1 MERLRDVLEQ
11 SRRATDKVT
20 SIVKHTD
27 ARLLELQELMGPVQE
42 RAQSLSHAHKNLT
55 AVRDE
60 TRTWLDHLEA
70 INDAEAYV
78 ERAFEDEDPDEP
90 SGPDAFL
97 RCVDRVA
104 RAERFFGERRS
115 FEGAEAGWRRAG
127 EILGECLRACEREFQ
142 RLVAAQNRE
151 RRESSRRASL
161 PDGKSQKAASETLRR
176 GAPTPP
182 PPFGTEA
189 WDAHVAREEE
199 KNLAGADPDAS
210 SAPPPAA
217 SGGSHLERLPDRS
230 LSVRSPRLDHDS
242 KSAEKSPPRRLAA
255 LAKTLLTRSVE
266 DREKHT
272 LRLYVAARVAAL
284 GEAPA
289 TQASLDSSTAVAD
302 ASERAH
308 ANLRALLVEEH
319 RHVPDVSL
327 AFGDGAAYVAEAAA
341 RVAALAAMTRR
352 WSAEPR
358 VARAAFAAE
367 TFGDPEDDE
376 EDDDRPSPPA
386 DLARIA
392 APAVVAASAARAL
405 AWVDTAAART
415 DPARAFG
422 LLAARAHLKRLR
434 WAMETSAERDAFGR
448 DAFAAW
454 DGATASAAR
463 GAKRALEEAGALM
476 ARAADALAA
485 RTAKTGVG
493 FVGPADATRRAADA
507 AALVRSAVAFL
518 ARVSE
523 CDEARAVLFGG
534 AGSGSARSG
543 SEDEDAAFAAF
554 ACASLEAATKV
565 AAVDAKLVAQTQ
577 AQTTS
582 KKAAGKPP
590 AALAAALLAVA
601 ADEAVFASIASE
613 AARRAFGEAW
623 PARARAVASA
633 RVDAYV
639 SAAWGGA
646 LEAMD
651 PEGAPP
657 ASGLTEKQRQA
668 VKDRFTAVN
677 AAVDE
682 ALRSGQAE
690 WRLPRQET
698 ARALRSAAAR
708 TVVAAYAAFY
718 HRYKDS
724 GFTRRHPEKYI
735 KHAPEA
741 LGEFVAELFSGDASS
756 V

>member
-20 SIVKHTD
+20 SIVEHTD
-27 ARLLELQELMGPVQE
+27 AQLLELQELMGPVQE

-70 INDAEAYV
+70 INDAEERM
-78 ERAFEDEDPDEP
+78 ERAFEDEDLDEP
-90 SGPDAFL
+90 MGPDAFL
-97 RCVDRVA
+97 RCVERVA
-104 RAERFFGERRS
+104 QAERFFGERRS
-115 FEGAEAGWRRAG
+115 FEGAEAGWRRAR
-127 EILGECLRACEREFQ
+127 EILGGCLRACEREFQ
-142 RLVAAQNRE
+142 NLVAAQNRE
-151 RRESSRRASL
+151 RRESSRRANL
-161 PDGKSQKAASETLRR
+161 PDGKSQKATSKTQRR
-176 GAPTPP
+176 GAPAPP

-189 WDAHVAREEE
+189 WDAHVARE
-199 KNLAGADPDAS
+199 KNGSRAGLDAS
-210 SAPPPAA
+210 SAPRP
-217 SGGSHLERLPDRS
+217 STSDGSHHERSPDWG
-230 LSVRSPRLDHDS
+230 LSARPPRLDEDS
-242 KSAEKSPPRRLAA
+242 KLAEKSPPRRLAA
-255 LAKTLLTRSVE
+255 LARTLLTRSE
-266 DREKHT
+266 DREDHT
-272 LRLYVAARVAAL
+272 LSLYVGARIAAL
-284 GEAPA
+284 DEAPA
-289 TQASLDSSTAVAD
+289 TGTSLESSTAVAD

-308 ANLRALLVEEH
+308 ASLRALLADEN

-327 AFGDGAAYVAEAAA
+327 VFGDGAAYIAEAAA
-341 RVAALAAMTRR
+341 RVAALDAMHQR

-358 VARAAFAAE
+358 VARAAFAFDTPKDSHGE
-367 TFGDPEDDE
+367 
-376 EDDDRPSPPA
+376 PA
-386 DLARIA
+386 DLGRLGLDLARRA
-392 APAVVAASAARAL
+392 APAVAAASAARAL
-405 AWVDTAAART
+405 AWVDAAAART

-422 LLAARAHLKRLR
+422 LLSARAHLKRVR
-434 WAMETSAERDAFGR
+434 WVMETSAERDAFGR
-448 DAFAAW
+448 DVFATW
-454 DGATASAAR
+454 DGATASTAR

-476 ARAADALAA
+476 ARAAEALAA

-493 FVGPADATRRAADA
+493 FAGPADATRRAADA

-518 ARVSE
+518 VRVSE
-523 CDEARAVLFGG
+523 CDEARAVMFGG

-554 ACASLEAATKV
+554 ASGSLEAATNV
-565 AAVDAKLVAQTQ
+565 AAVDANIAARTQ

-582 KKAAGKPP
+582 KKAEKGKLPP
-590 AALAAALLAVA
+590 ALAAALLAVA
-601 ADEAVFASIASE
+601 ADEAVFASGAS
-613 AARRAFGEAW
+613 AAAQRAFGEAW
-623 PARARAVASA
+623 PSRARAAASA

-639 SAAWGGA
+639 TAAWGRA

-657 ASGLTEKQRQA
+657 GSGLTEKQRQE
-668 VKDRFTAVN
+668 VKDRFSAVN

-690 WRLPRQET
+690 WRFPRPET
-698 ARALRSAAAR
+698 ARALRAATAR

>member
-11 SRRATDKVT
+11 SGRATDKVT

-42 RAQSLSHAHKNLT
+42 RAQSLSNAHKNLT

-70 INDAEAYV
+70 INEAEARV
-78 ERAFEDEDPDEP
+78 ELAFEDEDPDEP
-90 SGPDAFL
+90 TGPEAFL

-104 RAERFFGERRS
+104 QAERFFGERRS

-127 EILGECLRACEREFQ
+127 EILRGCLRACEREFQ
-142 RLVAAQNRE
+142 KLVAAQNRE
-151 RRESSRRASL
+151 RRESSRRASV
-161 PDGKSQKAASETLRR
+161 PDGKSQTATTEKRHSRR
-176 GAPTPP
+176 GAPAPP

-189 WDAHVAREEE
+189 WDARVAREGEDR
-199 KNLAGADPDAS
+199 GFDAS
-210 SAPPPAA
+210 Y
-217 SGGSHLERLPDRS
+217 
-230 LSVRSPRLDHDS
+230 HDS
-242 KSAEKSPPRRLAA
+242 RSAEFEARPPRRLAA
-255 LAKTLLTRSVE
+255 LARVLLTAPGDPNQSE
-266 DREKHT
+266 DRETHT
-272 LRLYVAARVAAL
+272 TRLYVAARVAAL
-284 GEAPA
+284 DETEAS
-289 TQASLDSSTAVAD
+289 TEASALDASASAAD

-308 ANLRALLVEEH
+308 ATFERPEH

-327 AFGDGAAYVAEAAA
+327 VLGDGAVYIAEAAA
-341 RVAALAAMTRR
+341 RVAALDAMTRR

-448 DAFAAW
+448 DVFAAW

-463 GAKRALEEAGALM
+463 GAKRALEEVEEVI
-476 ARAADALAA
+476 ARAAETLAA
-485 RTAKTGVG
+485 RAAKTYRVG
-493 FVGPADATRRAADA
+493 FAGPADATRLAADA
-507 AALVRSAVAFL
+507 AALVRSVVSFL

-523 CDEARAVLFGG
+523 CDDARAVLFGG
-534 AGSGSARSG
+534 AGSEIARTAT

-554 ACASLEAATKV
+554 ARASLEAATKV
-565 AAVDAKLVAQTQ
+565 AVVDAKLLGVSTQ
-577 AQTTS
+577 AQPAS
-582 KKAAGKPP
+582 KKASGKPP
-590 AALAAALLAVA
+590 AALAAALLAAA
-601 ADEAVFASIASE
+601 ADEAVFASGASE

-639 SAAWGGA
+639 SAAWGRA

-651 PEGAPP
+651 PVGAPP
-657 ASGLTEKQRQA
+657 SSGLTEKQRQA

-682 ALRSGQAE
+682 ASRSGQAE

-698 ARALRSAAAR
+698 ARALRSATAR
-708 TVVAAYAAFY
+708 AVVAAYAAFY
-718 HRYKDS
+718 RRYKDS
-724 GFTRRHPEKYI
+724 GFTRKHPEKYI
-735 KHAPEA
+735 KHSPEA
-741 LGEFVAELFSGDASS
+741 LGETVAGLFSGDALG

>member
-42 RAQSLSHAHKNLT
+42 RAQSLSNAHKNLT

-70 INDAEAYV
+70 INEAEARV
-78 ERAFEDEDPDEP
+78 ELAFEDEDPDEP
-90 SGPDAFL
+90 TGPDAFL

-104 RAERFFGERRS
+104 QAERFFGERRS

-127 EILGECLRACEREFQ
+127 EILRGCLRACEREFQ
-142 RLVAAQNRE
+142 KLVAAQNRE
-151 RRESSRRASL
+151 RRESSRRASV
-161 PDGKSQKAASETLRR
+161 PDGKSQTATTETRRSRR
-176 GAPTPP
+176 GAPAPP

-189 WDAHVAREEE
+189 WDARVAREAEDKE
-199 KNLAGADPDAS
+199 SGADRRSDAS
-210 SAPPPAA
+210 Y
-217 SGGSHLERLPDRS
+217 
-230 LSVRSPRLDHDS
+230 HDS
-242 KSAEKSPPRRLAA
+242 RSAETEARPPRRLAA
-255 LAKTLLTRSVE
+255 LARVLLTAPGDRE
-266 DREKHT
+266 DRETHT

-284 GEAPA
+284 DETEAS
-289 TQASLDSSTAVAD
+289 TEASALDASASAAD

-308 ANLRALLVEEH
+308 AAGLQTLLTAEH

-327 AFGDGAAYVAEAAA
+327 VLGDGAAYVAEAAA
-341 RVAALAAMTRR
+341 RVAALDAMTRR

-367 TFGDPEDDE
+367 TFGDLEDAE
-376 EDDDRPSPPA
+376 RAAAVHRRSPPA

-463 GAKRALEEAGALM
+463 GAKRALEEVEEVI
-476 ARAADALAA
+476 ARAAETLAA
-485 RTAKTGVG
+485 RAAKTYCVG
-493 FVGPADATRRAADA
+493 FAGPADATRLAADA
-507 AALVRSAVAFL
+507 AALVRSVASFL

-523 CDEARAVLFGG
+523 CDDARAVLFGG
-534 AGSGSARSG
+534 AGSGSARPAT

-554 ACASLEAATKV
+554 ARASLEAATKV
-565 AAVDAKLVAQTQ
+565 AKLVDAKLLGVSTQ
-577 AQTTS
+577 AQPAS
-582 KKAAGKPP
+582 KKASGKPP
-590 AALAAALLAVA
+590 AALAAALLAAA
-601 ADEAVFASIASE
+601 ADEAVFASGASE

-639 SAAWGGA
+639 SAAWGRA

-657 ASGLTEKQRQA
+657 SSGLTEKQRQA

-682 ALRSGQAE
+682 ASRSGQAE
-690 WRLPRQET
+690 WRLPRPET
-698 ARALRSAAAR
+698 ARALRSATAR
-708 TVVAAYAAFY
+708 AVVAAYAAFY
-718 HRYKDS
+718 RRYKDS
-724 GFTRRHPEKYI
+724 GFTRKHPEKYI
-735 KHAPEA
+735 KHSPEA
-741 LGEFVAELFSGDASS
+741 LGETVAGLFSGDALG

>member
-42 RAQSLSHAHKNLT
+42 RAQSLSNAHKNLT

-70 INDAEAYV
+70 INEAEARV
-78 ERAFEDEDPDEP
+78 ELAFEDEDPDEP
-90 SGPDAFL
+90 TGPDAFL

-104 RAERFFGERRS
+104 QAERFFGERRS

-127 EILGECLRACEREFQ
+127 EILRGCLRACEREFQ
-142 RLVAAQNRE
+142 KLVAAQNRE
-151 RRESSRRASL
+151 RRESSRRASV
-161 PDGKSQKAASETLRR
+161 PDAKSQTATTETRRSRR
-176 GAPTPP
+176 GAPAPP

-189 WDAHVAREEE
+189 WDARVARDAEDKES
-199 KNLAGADPDAS
+199 GADRGSDAS
-210 SAPPPAA
+210 Y
-217 SGGSHLERLPDRS
+217 
-230 LSVRSPRLDHDS
+230 HDS
-242 KSAEKSPPRRLAA
+242 RSAETEARPPRRLAA
-255 LAKTLLTRSVE
+255 LARVLLTAPGDRE
-266 DREKHT
+266 DRETHT

-284 GEAPA
+284 DETEAS
-289 TQASLDSSTAVAD
+289 TEASALDAFASAAD

-308 ANLRALLVEEH
+308 TAGLQTLLTAEH

-327 AFGDGAAYVAEAAA
+327 VLGDGAAYVAEAAA
-341 RVAALAAMTRR
+341 RVAALDAMTRR

-367 TFGDPEDDE
+367 TFGDPEDAE
-376 EDDDRPSPPA
+376 RAAAVHRRSPPA

-448 DAFAAW
+448 DVFVAW
-454 DGATASAAR
+454 DGATASAAC
-463 GAKRALEEAGALM
+463 GAKRALEEVEEVI
-476 ARAADALAA
+476 ARAAETLAA
-485 RTAKTGVG
+485 RAAKTYCVG
-493 FVGPADATRRAADA
+493 FAGPADATRLAADA
-507 AALVRSAVAFL
+507 AALVRSVASFL

-523 CDEARAVLFGG
+523 CDDARAVLFGG
-534 AGSGSARSG
+534 AGSGSARPAT
-543 SEDEDAAFAAF
+543 SEDEDAANAA
-554 ACASLEAATKV
+554 SSSSDV
-565 AAVDAKLVAQTQ
+565 ADAKLLGVSTQ
-577 AQTTS
+577 AQPAS
-582 KKAAGKPP
+582 KKASGKPP
-590 AALAAALLAVA
+590 AALAAALLAAA
-601 ADEAVFASIASE
+601 ADEAVFASGASE

-633 RVDAYV
+633 RLDAYV
-639 SAAWGGA
+639 SAAWGRA

-657 ASGLTEKQRQA
+657 SSGLTEKQRQA

-682 ALRSGQAE
+682 ASRSGQAE
-690 WRLPRQET
+690 WRLPRPET
-698 ARALRSAAAR
+698 ARALRSATAR
-708 TVVAAYAAFY
+708 AVVAAYAAFY
-718 HRYKDS
+718 RRYEDS
-724 GFTRRHPEKYI
+724 GFTRKHPEKYI
-735 KHAPEA
+735 KHSPEA
-741 LGEFVAELFSGDASS
+741 LGETVAGLFSGDALPR

>member
-11 SRRATDKVT
+11 SGRATDKVT

-42 RAQSLSHAHKNLT
+42 RAQSLSNAHKNLT

-70 INDAEAYV
+70 INEAEARV
-78 ERAFEDEDPDEP
+78 ELAFEDEDPDEP
-90 SGPDAFL
+90 TGPDAFL

-104 RAERFFGERRS
+104 QAERFFGERRS

-127 EILGECLRACEREFQ
+127 EILRGCLRACEREFQ
-142 RLVAAQNRE
+142 KLVAAQNRE
-151 RRESSRRASL
+151 RRESSRRASV
-161 PDGKSQKAASETLRR
+161 PDGKSQTATTEKRHSRR
-176 GAPTPP
+176 GAPAPP

-189 WDAHVAREEE
+189 WDAFARVAREGEDKE
-199 KNLAGADPDAS
+199 SGADRGFDAS
-210 SAPPPAA
+210 Y
-217 SGGSHLERLPDRS
+217 
-230 LSVRSPRLDHDS
+230 HDS
-242 KSAEKSPPRRLAA
+242 RSAEFEARPPRRLAA
-255 LAKTLLTRSVE
+255 LARVLLTAPGDPNQSE
-266 DREKHT
+266 DRETHT
-272 LRLYVAARVAAL
+272 TRLYVAARVAAL
-284 GEAPA
+284 DETEAS
-289 TQASLDSSTAVAD
+289 TEASALDASASAAD

-308 ANLRALLVEEH
+308 ATVERPEH

-327 AFGDGAAYVAEAAA
+327 VLGDGAVYVAEAAA
-341 RVAALAAMTRR
+341 RVAALDAMTRR

-448 DAFAAW
+448 DVFAAW

-463 GAKRALEEAGALM
+463 GAKRALEEVEEVI
-476 ARAADALAA
+476 ARAAETLAA
-485 RTAKTGVG
+485 RAAKTYRVG
-493 FVGPADATRRAADA
+493 FAGPADATRLAADA
-507 AALVRSAVAFL
+507 AALVRSVVSFL

-523 CDEARAVLFGG
+523 CDDARAVLFGG
-534 AGSGSARSG
+534 AGSESARTAT

-554 ACASLEAATKV
+554 ARASLEAATKV
-565 AAVDAKLVAQTQ
+565 AVVDAKLLGVSTQ
-577 AQTTS
+577 AQPAS
-582 KKAAGKPP
+582 KKASGKPP
-590 AALAAALLAVA
+590 AALAAALLAAA
-601 ADEAVFASIASE
+601 ADEAVFASGASE

-639 SAAWGGA
+639 SAAWGRA

-651 PEGAPP
+651 PVGAPP
-657 ASGLTEKQRQA
+657 SSGLTEKQRQA

-682 ALRSGQAE
+682 ASRSGQAE
-690 WRLPRQET
+690 WRLPRPET
-698 ARALRSAAAR
+698 ARALRSATAR
-708 TVVAAYAAFY
+708 AVVAAYAAFY
-718 HRYKDS
+718 RRYKDS
-724 GFTRRHPEKYI
+724 GFTRKHPEKYI
-735 KHAPEA
+735 KHSPEA
-741 LGEFVAELFSGDASS
+741 LGETVAGLFSGNALG

>member
-42 RAQSLSHAHKNLT
+42 RAQSLSNAHKNLT

-70 INDAEAYV
+70 INEAEARV
-78 ERAFEDEDPDEP
+78 ELAFEDEDPDEP
-90 SGPDAFL
+90 TGPDAFL

-104 RAERFFGERRS
+104 QAERFFGERRS

-127 EILGECLRACEREFQ
+127 EILRGCLRACEREFQ
-142 RLVAAQNRE
+142 KLVAAQNRE
-151 RRESSRRASL
+151 RRESSRRASV
-161 PDGKSQKAASETLRR
+161 PDGKSQTATTETRRSRR
-176 GAPTPP
+176 GAPAPP

-189 WDAHVAREEE
+189 WDARVARDAEDKES
-199 KNLAGADPDAS
+199 GADRGSDAS
-210 SAPPPAA
+210 Y
-217 SGGSHLERLPDRS
+217 
-230 LSVRSPRLDHDS
+230 HDS
-242 KSAEKSPPRRLAA
+242 RSAETEARPPRRLAA
-255 LAKTLLTRSVE
+255 LARVLLTAPGDRE
-266 DREKHT
+266 DRETHT

-284 GEAPA
+284 DETEAS
-289 TQASLDSSTAVAD
+289 TEASALDAFASAAD

-308 ANLRALLVEEH
+308 TAGLQTLLTAEH

-327 AFGDGAAYVAEAAA
+327 VLGDGAAYVAEAAA
-341 RVAALAAMTRR
+341 RVAALDAMTRR

-367 TFGDPEDDE
+367 TFGDLEDAE
-376 EDDDRPSPPA
+376 RAAAVHRRSPPA

-448 DAFAAW
+448 DVFAAW

-463 GAKRALEEAGALM
+463 GAKRALEEVEEVI
-476 ARAADALAA
+476 ARAAETLAA
-485 RTAKTGVG
+485 RAAKTYCVG
-493 FVGPADATRRAADA
+493 FAGPADATRLAADA
-507 AALVRSAVAFL
+507 AALVRSVVSFL

-523 CDEARAVLFGG
+523 CDDARAVLFGG
-534 AGSGSARSG
+534 AGSGSARPAT

-554 ACASLEAATKV
+554 ARASLEAATKV
-565 AAVDAKLVAQTQ
+565 AVVDAKLLGVSTQ
-577 AQTTS
+577 AQPAS
-582 KKAAGKPP
+582 KKASGKPP
-590 AALAAALLAVA
+590 AALAAALLAAA
-601 ADEAVFASIASE
+601 ADEAVFASGASE

-639 SAAWGGA
+639 SAAWGRA

-657 ASGLTEKQRQA
+657 SSGLTEKQRQA

-682 ALRSGQAE
+682 ASRSGQAE
-690 WRLPRQET
+690 WRLPRPET
-698 ARALRSAAAR
+698 ARALRSATAR
-708 TVVAAYAAFY
+708 AVVAAYAAFY
-718 HRYKDS
+718 RRYKDS
-724 GFTRRHPEKYI
+724 GFTRKHPEKYI
-735 KHAPEA
+735 KHSPEA
-741 LGEFVAELFSGDASS
+741 LGETVAGLFSGDALPR

>member
-11 SRRATDKVT
+11 SGRATDKVT

-42 RAQSLSHAHKNLT
+42 RAQSLSNAHKNLT

-70 INDAEAYV
+70 INEAEARV
-78 ERAFEDEDPDEP
+78 ELAFEDEDPDEP
-90 SGPDAFL
+90 TGPEAFL

-104 RAERFFGERRS
+104 QAERFFGERRS
-115 FEGAEAGWRRAG
+115 FEGAEVGWRRAG
-127 EILGECLRACEREFQ
+127 EILRGCLRACEREFQ
-142 RLVAAQNRE
+142 KLVAAQNRE
-151 RRESSRRASL
+151 RRESSRRASV
-161 PDGKSQKAASETLRR
+161 PDGKSQTATTEKRHSRR
-176 GAPTPP
+176 GAPAPP

-189 WDAHVAREEE
+189 WDAFARVAREGEDKE
-199 KNLAGADPDAS
+199 SGADRRGSMRIDAS
-210 SAPPPAA
+210 Y
-217 SGGSHLERLPDRS
+217 
-230 LSVRSPRLDHDS
+230 HDS
-242 KSAEKSPPRRLAA
+242 RSAEFEARPPRRLAA
-255 LAKTLLTRSVE
+255 LARVLLTAPGDPNQSE
-266 DREKHT
+266 DRETHT
-272 LRLYVAARVAAL
+272 TRLYVAARVAAL
-284 GEAPA
+284 DETEAS
-289 TQASLDSSTAVAD
+289 TEASALDASASAAD

-308 ANLRALLVEEH
+308 ATFERPEH

-327 AFGDGAAYVAEAAA
+327 VLGDGAVYIAEAAA
-341 RVAALAAMTRR
+341 RVAALDAMTRR

-448 DAFAAW
+448 DVFAAW

-463 GAKRALEEAGALM
+463 GAKRALEEVEEVI
-476 ARAADALAA
+476 ARAAETLAA
-485 RTAKTGVG
+485 RAAKTYRVG
-493 FVGPADATRRAADA
+493 FAGPADATRLAADA
-507 AALVRSAVAFL
+507 AALVRSVVSFL

-523 CDEARAVLFGG
+523 CDDARAVLFGG
-534 AGSGSARSG
+534 AGSESARTAT

-554 ACASLEAATKV
+554 ARASLEAATKV
-565 AAVDAKLVAQTQ
+565 AVVDAKLLGVSTQ
-577 AQTTS
+577 AQPAS
-582 KKAAGKPP
+582 KKASGKPP
-590 AALAAALLAVA
+590 AALAAALLAAA
-601 ADEAVFASIASE
+601 ADEAVFASGASE

-639 SAAWGGA
+639 SAAWGRA

-651 PEGAPP
+651 PVGAPP
-657 ASGLTEKQRQA
+657 SSGLTEKQRQA

-682 ALRSGQAE
+682 ASRSGQAE

-698 ARALRSAAAR
+698 ARALRSATAR
-708 TVVAAYAAFY
+708 AVVAAYAAFY
-718 HRYKDS
+718 RRYKDS
-724 GFTRRHPEKYI
+724 GFTRKHPEKYI
-735 KHAPEA
+735 KHSPEA
-741 LGEFVAELFSGDASS
+741 LGETVAGLFSGDALG